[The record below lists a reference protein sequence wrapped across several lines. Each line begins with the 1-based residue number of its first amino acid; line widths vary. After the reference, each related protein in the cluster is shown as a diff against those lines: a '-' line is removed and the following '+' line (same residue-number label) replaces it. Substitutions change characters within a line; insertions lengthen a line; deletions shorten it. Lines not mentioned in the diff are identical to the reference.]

1 MESSF
6 LSGSENLYKYLVST
20 GMLLI
25 VLTVFYPLKEKQE
38 IEIETIKLEKDVLK
52 LNFEIKDNFKKVNYI
67 KNINKKNN
75 TLKLNGIYVNKLD
88 IINKQNHLNQFE
100 LEKKNDEIKK
110 RKSHI
115 KLYNYLFWVFFP
127 IGVFLA
133 LYGFIKWFKSKKI
146 DDEILNLDKEL
157 KKLEVIKLK
166 KKLGV

>member
-6 LSGSENLYKYLVST
+6 LSGSENLYKYLVSA

-67 KNINKKNN
+67 KNIKKKNN

>member
-67 KNINKKNN
+67 KNIKKKNN